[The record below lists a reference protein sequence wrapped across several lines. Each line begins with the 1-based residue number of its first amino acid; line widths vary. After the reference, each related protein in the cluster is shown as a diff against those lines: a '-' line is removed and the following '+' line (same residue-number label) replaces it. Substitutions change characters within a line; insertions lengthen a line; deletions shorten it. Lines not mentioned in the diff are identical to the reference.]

1 MNIRDKEK
9 LDEIFRLR
17 KEKERKLRFKDS
29 NIKPNVIQIYLGEKQ
44 ENSYSVEE
52 LLFDNEN
59 DVFLILE
66 TINAI
71 LLKDEKELNE
81 IKEKIKKI
89 KVEFEQGTFCNKNQ
103 NTRRIKNDKKKEFIQ
118 NGRTLKMDTKKET

>member
-1 MNIRDKEK
+1 MNTKDKEK

-17 KEKERKLRFKDS
+17 KEKEKKSRFKNS
-29 NIKPNVIQIYLGEKQ
+29 NMKPNRIQIYFGEKE
-44 ENSYSVEE
+44 ENSYDVEE
-52 LLFDNEN
+52 LIFEDEN

-66 TINAI
+66 TVNAI

-89 KVEFEQGTFCNKNQ
+89 KIEFE
-103 NTRRIKNDKKKEFIQ
+103 
-118 NGRTLKMDTKKET
+118 

>member
-1 MNIRDKEK
+1 MNTQDEEK

-17 KEKERKLRFKDS
+17 KEKEKKSRFKNS
-29 NIKPNVIQIYLGEKQ
+29 NMKPNRIQIYFGEKK
-44 ENSYSVEE
+44 ENSYDVEE
-52 LLFDNEN
+52 LTFENEN

-81 IKEKIKKI
+81 IKEKIRKI
-89 KVEFEQGTFCNKNQ
+89 KIEFE
-103 NTRRIKNDKKKEFIQ
+103 
-118 NGRTLKMDTKKET
+118 

>member
-29 NIKPNVIQIYLGEKQ
+29 NIKPNVIKIYLGEKQ

-52 LLFDNEN
+52 LLFDDEN

-89 KVEFEQGTFCNKNQ
+89 KVEFE
-103 NTRRIKNDKKKEFIQ
+103 
-118 NGRTLKMDTKKET
+118 

>member
-1 MNIRDKEK
+1 MNTQDEEK

-17 KEKERKLRFKDS
+17 KEKEKKSRFKNS
-29 NIKPNVIQIYLGEKQ
+29 NMKPNRIQIYFGEKK
-44 ENSYSVEE
+44 ENSYDVEE
-52 LLFDNEN
+52 LIFENEN

-81 IKEKIKKI
+81 IKEKIRKI
-89 KVEFEQGTFCNKNQ
+89 KIEFE
-103 NTRRIKNDKKKEFIQ
+103 
-118 NGRTLKMDTKKET
+118 

>member
-1 MNIRDKEK
+1 MNTKDKEK

-17 KEKERKLRFKDS
+17 KEKEKKSRFKNS
-29 NIKPNVIQIYLGEKQ
+29 NMKPNRIQMYFGEKE
-44 ENSYSVEE
+44 ENSYDVEE
-52 LLFDNEN
+52 LTFEDEN

-66 TINAI
+66 TVNAI

-89 KVEFEQGTFCNKNQ
+89 KIEFE
-103 NTRRIKNDKKKEFIQ
+103 
-118 NGRTLKMDTKKET
+118 

>member
-29 NIKPNVIQIYLGEKQ
+29 NIKPNVIKIYLGEKQ

-52 LLFDNEN
+52 LLFDDEN

-89 KVEFEQGTFCNKNQ
+89 KVEFEQGTFCNKQ
-103 NTRRIKNDKKKEFIQ
+103 ED
-118 NGRTLKMDTKKET
+118 

>member
-1 MNIRDKEK
+1 MNTKDKEK

-17 KEKERKLRFKDS
+17 KEKEKKSRFKNSDM
-29 NIKPNVIQIYLGEKQ
+29 KPNHIQIYFGEKK
-44 ENSYSVEE
+44 ENSYDVEE
-52 LLFDNEN
+52 LIFEDEN

-66 TINAI
+66 TVNAI

-89 KVEFEQGTFCNKNQ
+89 KIEFE
-103 NTRRIKNDKKKEFIQ
+103 
-118 NGRTLKMDTKKET
+118 

>member
-1 MNIRDKEK
+1 MNTQDKEK

-17 KEKERKLRFKDS
+17 KEKERKLKFKDS
-29 NIKPNVIQIYLGEKQ
+29 NIKPNAIQIYFGEKK

-52 LLFDNEN
+52 LFFDNEN

-89 KVEFEQGTFCNKNQ
+89 KVEFE
-103 NTRRIKNDKKKEFIQ
+103 
-118 NGRTLKMDTKKET
+118 

>member
-89 KVEFEQGTFCNKNQ
+89 KVEFE
-103 NTRRIKNDKKKEFIQ
+103 
-118 NGRTLKMDTKKET
+118 